1 MKSVIEDLW
10 NGKISPCKNC
20 GSYDPELAKVFAL
33 MERHKA
39 VLFRELE
46 GEYRDVFE
54 KYNDSAE
61 ESIYMISLYAFRE
74 GFQLAGSLVVEA
86 ISNNS

>member
-10 NGKISPCKNC
+10 NGNITPCKNC
-20 GSYDPELAKVFAL
+20 GSNDPELEKVFAL

-46 GEYRDVFE
+46 GEHREVFE
-54 KYNDSAE
+54 KYNDSIE
-61 ESIYMISLYAFRE
+61 EYIYMISLHAFRD
-74 GFQLAGSLVVEA
+74 GFRLAGSLVAEA